1 MRFRSDDYKGPP
13 IFYMLFCPEYKLGSY
28 VTKSGFERQVK
39 KLGSLIEKD
48 MRNIDSFVK
57 RWHELHT
64 PLVTTWEG
72 EIVGLDK
79 MTPYE
84 RLVHTNLLGQF
95 EAAKKDNNKERGKQI
110 LEWLK
115 VDKATIKKM
124 LES

>member
-1 MRFRSDDYKGPP
+1 M
-13 IFYMLFCPEYKLGSY
+13 
-28 VTKSGFERQVK
+28 
-39 KLGSLIEKD
+39 GSLIEKD